1 MRQRLQKHPVI
12 ENAVKKIG
20 INKGD
25 AKFND
30 EPVLSVIPVDIAI
43 QKFDNHPSVKLIR
56 DDITLS
62 DMFRFESFS
71 LDDILKKGCC
81 AYLQSYFNSNF
92 K

>member
-43 QKFDNHPSVKLIR
+43 LKLIR